1 MTTALNYPRNFGV
14 KASLAQEFAGFTG
27 TAREF
32 RDFFNYKEKVEGG
45 HKYYTPEDIRKFRMY
60 VQNIDPS
67 KAPKTKE
74 MPQIIPVH
82 ASKGGVGK
90 TTLSVNLA
98 VAFALHGHKTL
109 FIDCDPQGSAS
120 DLLGVDTAR
129 EDIYHI
135 GNLILDY
142 YEGKNPLDFQ
152 KAVCPMYEG
161 QMLDLIPA
169 DITLTDFISST
180 EARKLTPTALSDF
193 FQANLDFFSQYEVIV
208 IDTAPGTSPLTNM
221 VLTAAEKEIITPITT
236 DGQSIKALRVM
247 FNLLASLN
255 ELPVRK
261 RHLEPLIVANAYRM
275 SDYATDGLKK
285 LGREFR
291 KFLYP
296 KAIPFSPVFHHQFSH
311 AESPPPDA
319 MPGVERQPATVA
331 SRAIFDFAR
340 FLILRYKIK
349 LNGHV
354 NSLEI

>member
-1 MTTALNYPRNFGV
+1 MATALNYPRNFGV

-32 RDFFNYKEKVEGG
+32 RDFFDYKEKVEGG

-67 KAPKTKE
+67 KPPKTKE

-82 ASKGGVGK
+82 TSKGGVGK

-109 FIDCDPQGSAS
+109 FIDSDPQGSAS

-135 GNLILDY
+135 GNLIRDHQT
-142 YEGKNPLDFQ
+142 GKDPIDFN
-152 KAVCPMYEG
+152 KAICPIYEG

-169 DITLTDFISST
+169 DITLTDFISSIDVD
-180 EARKLTPTALSDF
+180 AVDPAALSEL
-193 FQANLDFFSQYEVIV
+193 FQKNIDFFSQYEVIV
-208 IDTAPGTSPLTNM
+208 LDTAPGTSPLTNM

-236 DGQSIKALRVM
+236 DGQSIKALRVL
-247 FNLLASLN
+247 FNLLISLN
-255 ELPVRK
+255 ERSIRK
-261 RHLEPLIVANAYRM
+261 QHLQPLIVANAYRM
-275 SDYATDGLKK
+275 SDYATEGLKK
-285 LGREFR
+285 LSREFR

-319 MPGVERQPATVA
+319 MPGVERQPNTVA
-331 SRAIFDFAR
+331 SRALFDFAR
-340 FLILRYKIK
+340 YLILRYKIK
-349 LNGHV
+349 LNGHE